1 MNRWH
6 TLATIALAGTVAC
19 TTKSAAKAPT
29 TSPAEL
35 PHLALN
41 TTPPVQ
47 PAPTGVQT
55 AEAPGTP
62 SAVTQAP
69 AATEEEPSP
78 QEPKQD
84 EETLPRAKPFHGSPD
99 LPLPRL
105 PPGDPRRG
113 TVTPAHADETEA
125 KQEKTEGASEKKDEA
140 EPDKEKGPIVQARV
154 VGGEQRLRFENGEAI
169 TQLVK
174 GGALQ
179 LIAFVSVGG
188 TGRHYAYSEAAGLL
202 PMPEAAYTALVEQGR
217 VLELPSDPTVRSELK
232 VGDSS
237 QYTIAV
243 GDVIE
248 HRLATALAD
257 ASGGANRSIAV
268 VDESGNVRVA
278 LARR

>member
-1 MNRWH
+1 
-6 TLATIALAGTVAC
+6 VAEVEE
-19 TTKSAAKAPT
+19 
-29 TSPAEL
+29 PAE
-35 PHLALN
+35 
-41 TTPPVQ
+41 VQ
-47 PAPTGVQT
+47 EKPAEGK
-55 AEAPGTP
+55 
-62 SAVTQAP
+62 AVR
-69 AATEEEPSP
+69 P
-78 QEPKQD
+78 Q
-84 EETLPRAKPFHGSPD
+84 RD

-113 TVTPAHADETEA
+113 TGVAPAPSAQAEAQPAKPEDE
-125 KQEKTEGASEKKDEA
+125 D
-140 EPDKEKGPIVQARV
+140 KGPVVQARV
-154 VGGEQRLRFENGEAI
+154 VGGEQRLRFENSAAL

-217 VLELPSDPTVRSELK
+217 VLEMPTDPGIRSDLK
-232 VGDSS
+232 VGDST

-248 HRLATALAD
+248 HRLASALAD
-257 ASGGANRSIAV
+257 ASGGASRSIAV
-268 VDESGNVRVA
+268 VDETGNVRVA